1 MNCGGQVG
9 HGGGRKRNQ
18 DGLPE
23 SGVLADKQDLE
34 RVEEGQCFG
43 GKMV

>member
-9 HGGGRKRNQ
+9 HGGGKKRNP
-18 DGLPE
+18 DRLPE

-34 RVEEGQCFG
+34 RVEGGQCFG